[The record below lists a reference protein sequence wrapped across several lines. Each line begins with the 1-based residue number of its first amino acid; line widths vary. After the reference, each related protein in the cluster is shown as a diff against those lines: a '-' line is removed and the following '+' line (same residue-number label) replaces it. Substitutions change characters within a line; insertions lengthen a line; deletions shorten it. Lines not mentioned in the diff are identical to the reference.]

1 MLFVKAHIL
10 RTDGTSNVVD
20 EKVGHLNIFFTV
32 SLVRWTYPRM
42 GNSGGATYAHK
53 AYLQNLL
60 NYGVEAKQSQLQC
73 SLFLKDDAGF
83 MDVMD
88 PSGANSGLHSRTV
101 FCKESL
107 SFNLKGLILENV
119 CRLDR

>member
-1 MLFVKAHIL
+1 MDIS
-10 RTDGTSNVVD
+10 SNG
-20 EKVGHLNIFFTV
+20 KQFP
-32 SLVRWTYPRM
+32 S
-42 GNSGGATYAHK
+42 SGGATYAHK

-60 NYGVEAKQSQLQC
+60 NYGEEARQSRFQC

-88 PSGANSGLHSRTV
+88 PSGANSGLYSRTV

-107 SFNLKGLILENV
+107 SFNLKGPILEDV